1 VSAAAA
7 RLASRLKTLVDRFAG
22 RNAALPTLD
31 VLASSASPAESL
43 ENRLNW
49 LVDLA
54 QWIRRPGLHEEQSTG
69 NTEIIA
75 NIKSGRVRRFF
86 DVLDRNPEWKKQV
99 AQTLRSIIRETSALE
114 LFCATGLPRQFGL
127 LSETFQRIGKKMI
140 PSPPASAELGVL
152 FDRMFPHRG
161 DARWVQQLDETTL
174 RRFQELLDFEVSDG
188 EKDWNSLEDDLE
200 DALFHLAAQL
210 QVSGG
215 TGAIRSRTNQQ
226 NLRES
231 PFFKLGTVLRA
242 VMTAKEKSDAET
254 LIAELNYLRA
264 QIDACH
270 RAREEV
276 LGHLENRGVSTE
288 VVYQLAF
295 IEASLRRFEALLELA
310 FNPNRKMT
318 DVSALVATLVREN
331 RARESV
337 VNLIKQNF
345 ALLTRKIVE
354 RSAETGR
361 HYFARTPGEYA
372 EMLRRAGGGGVIMAF
387 TTWFKTIILNWHL
400 AELMQGLAA
409 SLNYSL
415 GFVAIQLTGSTL
427 ATKQPA
433 NTAPALAARMHHVRE
448 PKAMQALVDEIVL
461 LIRSQFASIVGNL
474 ALVVPAALALH
485 AVVLWVRGAPP
496 MSPERAIYTIHSV
509 SILGPTM
516 FYGGFTGVLLWASS
530 LVAAWAD
537 NWFVCNHIG
546 EALETDRRLVR
557 VLGTSRT
564 QRFARFWKRNIAGL
578 GGNIS
583 FGFMLGIIPEL
594 AKFAGVPLDIRHVT
608 LSSSLLTMAVGTLGP
623 EQLLTSAFWLA
634 VIGVMSV
641 GVMNVA
647 VSFSLAMFVAIRARG
662 VQAPERRAIY
672 LAILKRAWE
681 QPLSFILP
689 VGSTATVVEVEP
701 IAEKVK

>member
-1 VSAAAA
+1 
-7 RLASRLKTLVDRFAG
+7 LASRFKTWLDRFAG

-31 VLASSASPAESL
+31 VLASSASPGESL

-54 QWIRRPGLHEEQSTG
+54 QWVRRPGHEE
-69 NTEIIA
+69 E
-75 NIKSGRVRRFF
+75 KSNGEVQIQAGRLRRFF
-86 DVLDRNPEWKKQV
+86 DMLDKNPEWKKQV
-99 AQTLRSIIRETSALE
+99 AQTLRSILKETTALE
-114 LFCATGLPRQFGL
+114 LFCATGLPRQSGL
-127 LSETFQRIGKKMI
+127 LSETFERIGKKML
-140 PSPPASAELGVL
+140 PAPQDSAELGVL
-152 FDRMFPHRG
+152 FDRVFPHRR
-161 DARWVQQLDETTL
+161 DAAWIQQLDETTL
-174 RRFQELLDFEVSDG
+174 SRFAELLEFEVSEA
-188 EKDWNSLEDDLE
+188 EKNWNSLEDDLE
-200 DALFHLAAQL
+200 DALFHLVAEL

-215 TGAIRSRTNQQ
+215 TAAIRSRTKRQ
-226 NLRES
+226 NLREL

-242 VMTAKEKSDAET
+242 VMAAKETGDAET
-254 LIAELNYLRA
+254 LVAELNYLRA

-270 RAREEV
+270 RTTEEV
-276 LGHLENRGVSTE
+276 LGHLEHRGVSTE

-295 IEASLRRFEALLELA
+295 IEASLRRFEMLLELA
-310 FNPNRKMT
+310 FNPSRKMT

-331 RARESV
+331 RAHES
-337 VNLIKQNF
+337 LRDLMRQNF
-345 ALLTRKIVE
+345 GLLTRKIVE
-354 RSAETGR
+354 RSAETGE
-361 HYFARTPGEYA
+361 HYIARTPKEYV

-400 AELMQGLAA
+400 AGLLQGLAA
-409 SLNYSL
+409 SVNYAT

-448 PKAMQALVDEIVL
+448 PKAMDALVDEIVL
-461 LIRSQFASIVGNL
+461 LIRSQFASIVGNI

-485 AVVLWVRGAPP
+485 AVVLWVKGAPP
-496 MSPERAIYTIHSV
+496 MSEERAIYTIHSV

-537 NWFVCNHIG
+537 NWFVYNHIG

-557 VLGTSRT
+557 LLGTSRT

-594 AKFAGVPLDIRHVT
+594 AKFAGLPLDIRHVT

-623 EQLLTSAFWLA
+623 EEMLTLTFWLA
-634 VIGVMSV
+634 VIGVLSV

-647 VSFSLAMFVAIRARG
+647 VSFSLAMMVAIRARG
-662 VQAPERRAIY
+662 VQAPERHAMYRAV
-672 LAILKRAWE
+672 LRRAWE
-681 QPLSFILP
+681 QPMSFILP
-689 VGSTATVVEVEP
+689 VGSAGATLEP
-701 IAEKVK
+701 EAIPEKIK